1 LSLAF
6 IEQQLAL
13 PDPTRSRGRYG
24 IHRMKQNIYKRLEEL
39 ERVRA
44 ADLQASADRAA
55 AQLVVEGFQAM
66 MRQYAIEP
74 LPSESRAYAFARVL
88 GISSRELADLLRKRS
103 NEAD

>member
-1 LSLAF
+1 
-6 IEQQLAL
+6 
-13 PDPTRSRGRYG
+13 
-24 IHRMKQNIYKRLEEL
+24 MKQNIYKRLEEL

-74 LPSESRAYAFARVL
+74 LPSESRADAFARVL
-88 GISSRELADLLRKRS
+88 GISSRELADLPRKRS
-103 NEAD
+103 NEADSGLSETGAAARSSRCGGRRAAGFSR